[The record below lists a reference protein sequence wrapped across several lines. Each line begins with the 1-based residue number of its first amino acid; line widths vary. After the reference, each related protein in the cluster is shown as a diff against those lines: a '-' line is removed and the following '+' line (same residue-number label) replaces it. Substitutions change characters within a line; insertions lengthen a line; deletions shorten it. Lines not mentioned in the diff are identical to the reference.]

1 MTSGSTERRQVMN
14 DATDRLRRDGQAF
27 MEEISREYYLAGAG
41 HKSTADLQP
50 IYKRHGTVTGRDAL
64 AYIGERFK
72 HTEPGTEDHR
82 QARTLLEWLTELQSS
97 RDLAPLEEREI
108 AWEGATIIRTAEGR
122 DIEFQRASI
131 EIATSRDRRERLAI
145 EKARNAAL
153 ASGLAPIRRE
163 RFERERVIIEQLELA
178 DGYNATFEAL
188 SGIDLGALAV
198 QCEEFLKATKAL
210 WDDTYPRF
218 VRKVLHIE
226 PNEATRA
233 DAVALFHGHE
243 FDEQFPSSSMEWEIR
258 RQVRE
263 MGIDPIAG
271 GRVLY
276 DTEDRPGKRSRAF
289 CAATRIPEE
298 VYLVLRPHGGQS
310 DWTTFLHELGHALH
324 FGYMNPKLP
333 FEYRW
338 LGDNSLTEGYAML
351 FDHLMH
357 DPGWLKRY
365 TPLSATKL
373 DAFIRA
379 NAFFELHMLRRYTA
393 KLLYEIDLHSG
404 RLSHD
409 QLTDL
414 YVERLTSAT
423 TFRYNGAEAFVDVDP
438 RFYSTRYLRAWQ
450 LQALITET
458 LREHFNEDWWRNPK
472 AGPWIVEDLFS
483 LGQQELATEQ
493 AMRVAGKT
501 LGFDP
506 LIRAV
511 ERELA

>member
-1 MTSGSTERRQVMN
+1 MTGSTERRQVMN

-41 HKSTADLQP
+41 RKPTADLQP
-50 IYKRHGTVTGRDAL
+50 IYKKHATVTGRDAL
-64 AYIGERFK
+64 AFIRERFK
-72 HTEPGTEDHR
+72 QTDPGSEEHR
-82 QARTLLEWLTELQSS
+82 QARILLEWLAELQSS

-108 AWEGATIIRTAEGR
+108 AWEGSAIVKTDDGR
-122 DIEFQRASI
+122 EIEFQRAAI
-131 EIATSRDRRERLAI
+131 EIANSRDRRERLAI

-153 ASGLAPIRRE
+153 ITGLAPIRRE
-163 RFERERVIIEQLELA
+163 RFERERVIIEQLDLA
-178 DGYNATFEAL
+178 NGYNATFEAL
-188 SGIDLGALAV
+188 SGIDLASLAA
-198 QCEEFLKATKAL
+198 QCEEFLTETKAL
-210 WDDTYPRF
+210 WDDTYPHF
-218 VRKVLHIE
+218 VRKVLNID
-226 PNEATRA
+226 PAEATRA
-233 DAVALFHGHE
+233 DAIMLFHGHE
-243 FDEQFPSSSMEWEIR
+243 FDEQFPSSTMEWEIR

-263 MGIDPIAG
+263 MGVDPIAG

-289 CAATRIPEE
+289 CAATRVPEE

-324 FGYMNPKLP
+324 FGHMNARLP

-338 LGDNSLTEGYAML
+338 LGDNSITEAYAML

-357 DPGWLKRY
+357 DSGWLKRY
-365 TPLSATKL
+365 TPLSAGKL

-379 NAFFELHMLRRYTA
+379 NAFYELHMLRRYSS
-393 KLLYEIDLHSG
+393 KLLYEIELHGG
-404 RLSHD
+404 RLTQD

-414 YVERLTSAT
+414 YVQRLTGAT
-423 TFRYNGAEAFVDVDP
+423 SFRYSGAEAFVDVDP

-458 LREHFNEDWWRNPK
+458 LRENFNEDWWRNPS
-472 AGPWIVEDLFS
+472 AGPWIIEELFS
-483 LGQQELATEQ
+483 LGQRELATEQ
-493 AMRVAGKT
+493 ATRVSGKE
-501 LGFDP
+501 LGFGP

-511 ERELA
+511 ERQLA